1 MSLVDRYGAPLKKEV
16 LLQEQA
22 GPSMAGVRSIL
33 SSHPTKGLNPQ
44 RLASILLGSE
54 QGNTEA
60 YLALAEEL
68 EEKDPHYLSIIRTR
82 KMSVSQLEITVEPA
96 SDDKND
102 IENANLIEEFLN
114 RDQLQG
120 ELFDI
125 LDAIGKGFSITEL
138 IWETSEKQWMPSDLK
153 WRDPRWFIFDRN
165 DGVTPYLNEG
175 GQEIP
180 LAPYKF
186 IYHQHRSKSGLPIRG
201 GVVRPC
207 VWMWLFKN
215 FSIKDW
221 VIFAEAYGQPVRLG
235 KYNAGASKEDR
246 DILLKAV
253 AQIGSDAAA
262 IIPETMQME
271 FIEAQQKT
279 GTAEVF
285 ERLCNFADQQ
295 MSKAVLGQTTTTDAI
310 SGGHAVSKEHNKV
323 REDIEAADAK
333 VLAATL
339 NRDLVI
345 PIITLNRGVQK
356 KYPRIFIG
364 RTEDVDLDKQTTAA
378 DRFVRM
384 GGRVSMSKMAERL
397 GMPMPDDENDVLR
410 PLPDSPQGAAP
421 AERPGPETA
430 SQKTVASQRPSDV
443 IDRSVDDLEGDWEEL
458 MAPAIDQLEALIA
471 ASSSYE
477 DFQARLAGLDL
488 KLDPVAE
495 RLARQLFSAR
505 VAGNHAIDLEK

>member
-1 MSLVDRYGAPLKKEV
+1 MSLVDQYGKPLKKEV

-22 GPSMAGVRSIL
+22 GPSMAGIRSIL

-82 KMSVSQLEITVEPA
+82 KMAVSQLEITVEPA

-125 LDAIGKGFSITEL
+125 LDAVGKGASFTEI
-138 IWETSEKQWMPSDLK
+138 IWDLSESQWMPKDLV
-153 WRDPRWFIFDRN
+153 WRDPRWFIFDRD

-175 GQEIP
+175 GNEVP

-186 IYHQHRSKSGLPIRG
+186 IYHQHKSKSGIPIRG

-207 VWMWLFKN
+207 AWMWLFKN
-215 FSIKDW
+215 FSVKDW

-262 IIPETMQME
+262 IIPESMQIE

-279 GTAEVF
+279 GTADVF

-333 VLAATL
+333 MLASTL
-339 NRDLVI
+339 NRDLVV
-345 PIITLNRGVQK
+345 PIITLNRGAQK

-364 RTEDVDLDKQTTAA
+364 RTEDVDLNMQTTAV

-397 GMPMPDDENDVLR
+397 GMPVPDNEKDVLR
-410 PLPDSPQGAAP
+410 PLAESPQGSSGTNNEP
-421 AERPGPETA
+421 AETA
-430 SQKTVASQRPSDV
+430 SQKVTATQRKPDA
-443 IDRSVDDLEGDWEEL
+443 IDSAVDDLEGDWEEL
-458 MAPAIDQLEALIA
+458 MTPAVQQLEDLIA
-471 ASSSYE
+471 QSSSYE
-477 DFQARLAGLDL
+477 DFQARLAGVDL
-488 KLDPVAE
+488 KLEPVAE
-495 RLARQLFSAR
+495 RLAKQLFSAR
-505 VAGNHAIDLEK
+505 VAGNHALEVK